1 MALYRENKLNPFSS
15 LIMLF
20 IQLPIIIALYQV
32 FWREL
37 SNSTFDN
44 HLFLG
49 LINLGERSLVM
60 AFLAAVFQYFQGK
73 LSLLPPQ
80 KTDSSANANLP
91 AASVG
96 KTMVFV
102 GPLLT
107 VLVLSA
113 LPSALGLYWIT
124 STVFSIAQ
132 QVYINKKLKNH
143 LNNHAENRG
152 KT

>member
-1 MALYRENKLNPFSS
+1 
-15 LIMLF
+15 
-20 IQLPIIIALYQV
+20 
-32 FWREL
+32 
-37 SNSTFDN
+37 
-44 HLFLG
+44 
-49 LINLGERSLVM
+49 
-60 AFLAAVFQYFQGK
+60 
-73 LSLLPPQ
+73 
-80 KTDSSANANLP
+80 
-91 AASVG
+91 
-96 KTMVFV
+96 MVFV